1 MPFLKIVRDTVFK
14 RTTAQSFSLSTKD
27 KVSVHAGQ
35 SFEIDYAF
43 QVGQHCF
50 VKLQRSIGAIGKIG
64 YFFLSHVEVK
74 LTEVRGVWL
83 TNVDSQILESRSR
96 IQQGLQQLQALG
108 FNTIYPVVWQR
119 GFTLYP
125 SPIAK
130 DFIGSAT
137 VPDSH
142 FANRDMLAEMIEE
155 AQALNLR
162 VIPWFEYG
170 LATLPGSV
178 LAKRH
183 SQLLTLDRK
192 GNFIRTK
199 TTDGKPDHFVW
210 LNPCH
215 PEVQQFI
222 VELINDVT
230 TRYPIDGI
238 QLDDHFGFPVELGY
252 DSFTREV
259 YGVENRGKA
268 MPLEPKNADRIKWT
282 TKKMT
287 GLLTEIVKVI
297 RANQPSCLI
306 SISPNPLDFSKTN
319 YSVDWQNWVK
329 QGLVDELVVQVY
341 RDSLS
346 SFINEISKREVNEV
360 SNNIPTIIGILAGLS
375 SKSVGTDKMLS
386 QIKEVRKRKLS
397 GISYFFYET
406 LLNEQLSPTKVSR
419 SSIELQRLFT

>member
-14 RTTAQSFSLSTKD
+14 RTTAQSFSLSAKD

-35 SFEIDYAF
+35 AFEINYAF
-43 QVGQHCF
+43 RVGQHCF

-64 YFFLSHVEVK
+64 YFFLPHVEVEIS
-74 LTEVRGVWL
+74 EVRGVWL
-83 TNVDSQILESRSR
+83 TNVDSQILESRDR
-96 IQQGLQQLQALG
+96 IRQGLQQLQALG

-137 VPDSH
+137 VPDSR
-142 FANRDMLAEMIEE
+142 FANRDMLAEIVEE
-155 AQALNLR
+155 AQPLNLR

-170 LATLPGSV
+170 LATLPGSI
-178 LAKRH
+178 LANRH
-183 SQLLTLDRK
+183 SRLLTLDQT
-192 GNFIRTK
+192 GNSVRTK

-215 PEVQQFI
+215 PEVQQFM
-222 VELINDVT
+222 VELISDAT
-230 TRYPIDGI
+230 TRYAVDGI

-259 YGVENRGKA
+259 YGVENRGKS
-268 MPLEPKNADRIKWT
+268 MPLEPKNADRLRWT
-282 TKKMT
+282 ARKMT
-287 GLLTEIVKVI
+287 DLLAEIVKVI
-297 RANQPSCLI
+297 KADQPNCLV

-319 YSVDWQNWVK
+319 YAVDWQSWIK
-329 QGLVDELVVQVY
+329 QGLVDELVIQVY

-346 SFINEISKREVNEV
+346 SFINEISKREVNDI
-360 SNNIPTIIGILAGLS
+360 SNSIPIAIGILSGLKT
-375 SKSVGTDKMLS
+375 KSVSTDKMLA
-386 QIKEVRKRKLS
+386 QIKEVRKRKLA
-397 GISYFFYET
+397 GVSYFFYET
-406 LLNEQLSPTKVSR
+406 LFNERLSPNRVSR
-419 SSIELQRLFT
+419 SSSELQRLFT